1 MRVHPEH
8 SDATALLEKGETVLL
23 HTELVADM
31 ETPVSIMLK
40 LGVDQPYHCL
50 LESVEGGNVRGRFSV
65 IALNPDLIWTV
76 RGEDI
81 TIEDGK
87 GHIIGRETGDVFES
101 LRRLMADSA
110 VDIPDDLPPMST
122 GLFGYFGYEMIQYME
137 NIASTNP
144 DELGTPDACLM
155 RPSVVVII
163 DRLKDSLR
171 VVTPVRPA
179 SHDASYDASH
189 DYNHEDH
196 AQQAIQQ
203 AHDRLQ
209 QIVDTLNNNIP
220 SQQKPD
226 HHTPLPEV
234 STNMPKSTY
243 LGMVKKAIDYIKAG
257 DIFQVVLSQR
267 FSVPFFKKPFTL
279 YRSLRRLNPSP
290 FLIYFNMGGYSLVG
304 SSPEILVR
312 LRDGKVTIRPIAG
325 TRPRG
330 KTPEEDQELATD
342 LLNDAKERAEHL
354 MLLDLGRN
362 DVGRVSEPGSVK
374 VVDHFNIERYSHV
387 MHIASEVQGHIRH
400 DLDAVDALKAGFPAG
415 TLTGAPKIRA
425 MEIIN
430 ELEPA
435 RRGPYGGA
443 AGYISGNGD
452 MDSCIVLRTALI
464 KDDMLYIQA
473 GAGVVYDSVDENEYQ
488 ECVNKAMAVI
498 RAAAEAVEM
507 SED

>member
-1 MRVHPEH
+1 MRIQPEQKE
-8 SDATALLEKGETVLL
+8 AELLLKNGKTVLL
-23 HTELVADM
+23 HTELVADL

-40 LGVDQPYHCL
+40 LGIDEPYHCL

-76 RGEDI
+76 RGDDI

-87 GHIIGRETGDVFES
+87 GHVISRENGAVFES
-101 LRRLMADSA
+101 LRRLMASSS
-110 VDIPDDLPPMST
+110 VEIPDDLPPMST

-137 NIASTNP
+137 DITSTNP

-171 VVTPVRPA
+171 VVTPVRPD
-179 SHDASYDASH
+179 SHDG
-189 DYNHEDH
+189 NHET
-196 AQQAIQQ
+196 AIQNG
-203 AHDRLQ
+203 HDRLQ
-209 QIVDTLNNNIP
+209 NIVNTLNKNI
-220 SQQKPD
+220 SSRQKPEP
-226 HHTPLPEV
+226 HTPLPEV

-243 LGMVKKAIDYIKAG
+243 LGMVKKAIEYIKAG

-312 LRDGKVTIRPIAG
+312 LREGNVTIRPIAG

-330 KTPEEDQELATD
+330 KSPEEDQNLAAD
-342 LLNDAKERAEHL
+342 LLDDAKERAEHL

-362 DVGRVSEPGSVK
+362 DVGRVSQPGTVK

-387 MHIASEVQGHIRH
+387 MHIASEVQGQIRP

-425 MEIIN
+425 MEIID
-430 ELEPA
+430 ELEPT

-464 KDDMLYIQA
+464 KDNMLYIQA
-473 GAGVVYDSVDENEYQ
+473 GAGVVYDSIDENEYQ

-507 SED
+507 PED